1 MTGRHRRPRGVL
13 PGWLVVV
20 DPPPHRPPSRADVSA
35 QIEPGWQRAAA
46 CGSSD
51 LDPDCWFTEPG
62 NPAHTTAKTICGSC
76 PVWRSCLAHALAVD
90 EPAGIWGGANETER
104 TQLRQ
109 ALADGVTVA
118 VVLGPQPR
126 TAVA

>member
-20 DPPPHRPPSRADVSA
+20 DPPQRKPSRADLSA

-46 CGSSD
+46 CASSD

-62 NPAHTTAKTICGSC
+62 NPAHTAAKVICGSC
-76 PVWRSCLAHALAVD
+76 PVRRSCLAHALAVD
-90 EPAGIWGGANETER
+90 EPAGIWGGADEIER
-104 TQLRQ
+104 AQLRQ
-109 ALADGVTVA
+109 ALAEGVTVT
-118 VVLGPQPR
+118 VVLGPHPGK
-126 TAVA
+126 AVA